1 MAKDRRA
8 MVNPFAG
15 IKNDAPSEAL
25 PVTAAEPVAAT
36 AVSEAE
42 TGPERAHVSRK
53 AKVETRIPAREFV
66 GFRLTPSLLDRARAV
81 AWTQRLSLTAYVEAA
96 LEAAVRGAEH
106 ENGGPFPV
114 VSRRLRKG

>member
-15 IKNDAPSEAL
+15 IKKDAPSEAA
-25 PVTAAEPVAAT
+25 PVTVAEPVAAT
-36 AVSEAE
+36 A
-42 TGPERAHVSRK
+42 TPE
-53 AKVETRIPAREFV
+53 VETVPESAPTSRRAKGEARIPAREFV

-96 LEAAVRGAEH
+96 LEAAVRSAEH